1 MKKAV
6 FYQIQDGDTG
16 AQVAQGLQ
24 GNFEALQQEIEAI
37 PPYSLPIKMDP
48 NSGIINS
55 EEDYNSILPESYLTE
70 YPWQA
75 EYAGGLPWLWMN
87 FKAKVSEG
95 EERISGFR
103 VSEGFGRT
111 ESGLERHLLGLR
123 TGC

>member
-1 MKKAV
+1 MKKVA

-55 EEDYNSILPESYLTE
+55 EEDYNSILPRILSDGISV
-70 YPWQA
+70 
-75 EYAGGLPWLWMN
+75 AG
-87 FKAKVSEG
+87 
-95 EERISGFR
+95 
-103 VSEGFGRT
+103 
-111 ESGLERHLLGLR
+111 
-123 TGC
+123 